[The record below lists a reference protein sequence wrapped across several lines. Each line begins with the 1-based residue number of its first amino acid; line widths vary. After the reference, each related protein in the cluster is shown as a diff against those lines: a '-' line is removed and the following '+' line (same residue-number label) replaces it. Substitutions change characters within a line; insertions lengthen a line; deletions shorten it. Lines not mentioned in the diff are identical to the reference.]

1 MDVMI
6 IAQLAA
12 AGLLAVAG
20 AAAWMLK
27 RRFVAGARRADGT
40 LVRHALRLSAQG
52 RPGYHAVV
60 AFDVDGTRWEVVS
73 RLGRNQQT
81 PPVGTPVGV
90 LYPVGAPAQA
100 QLATTRELYQAT
112 LVLVIVSAVVLVCGL
127 GMAVA
132 VWAR

>member
-1 MDVMI
+1 M
-6 IAQLAA
+6 
-12 AGLLAVAG
+12 
-20 AAAWMLK
+20 
-27 RRFVAGARRADGT
+27 
-40 LVRHALRLSAQG
+40 
-52 RPGYHAVV
+52 V
-60 AFDVDGTRWEVVS
+60 AFDVDGQRWEVVS